1 MKAAEGSTISAQR
14 HRTLN
19 ELFLEAVTAHRD
31 QPALGFAASTTRL
44 TYADFESRVRKVAN
58 HLTRWGVRRGDRVVL
73 LMENRPEWPISDYA
87 VLSLRGITVG
97 IYPSLPPG
105 QVLEIL
111 ADCEPSLLI
120 VTDEEH
126 AAPLREAQAAGAPG
140 AAGWRLV
147 TLAELEPDTP
157 NDASD
162 PAGWRARAREAEP
175 GELATLIYT
184 SGTTG
189 QPKGVMLTHDNLAGM
204 VAATLQHGSLD
215 VRTGDVVLSVLPLA
229 HVLERAAS
237 HFFIARGATIV
248 YATSMQTVPQDLQ
261 AIRPHHLVA
270 VPRLFEKAYNAVVRT
285 RGVKGRIARWAARVA
300 YAVARRETRG
310 RPIPP
315 LLRVGRKVADRL
327 VYRVLRQRMGGRIR
341 TIICGGA
348 PLERHIGGLFLTA
361 GIPIHEGY
369 GLTETSPVISANRP
383 GELRLGSAGV
393 PYPGV
398 ALRIAEDDEIQVR
411 GPHVTQGYWRQPKA
425 TAEAFTEDGWFR
437 TGDVGSIDR
446 DGFLYVI
453 DRLKDLIVTAGG
465 KNLAPGPL
473 EQRLCLSPAV
483 AQAVILGDRRPYPVL
498 LVVPEPAGVAELLDP
513 DAPAERPPSLQ
524 EAAAD
529 PRVQEYIGREV
540 VRLLHATARVERPK
554 RLAVLGEEFS
564 IAEGLLTPTL
574 KVRRRAVDA
583 RYRPLLDRVYAQ
595 AEGIEVP
602 WPSEPA

>member
-1 MKAAEGSTISAQR
+1 
-14 HRTLN
+14 
-19 ELFLEAVTAHRD
+19 
-31 QPALGFAASTTRL
+31 
-44 TYADFESRVRKVAN
+44 
-58 HLTRWGVRRGDRVVL
+58 
-73 LMENRPEWPISDYA
+73 
-87 VLSLRGITVG
+87 
-97 IYPSLPPG
+97 
-105 QVLEIL
+105 
-111 ADCEPSLLI
+111 
-120 VTDEEH
+120 
-126 AAPLREAQAAGAPG
+126 
-140 AAGWRLV
+140 
-147 TLAELEPDTP
+147 
-157 NDASD
+157 
-162 PAGWRARAREAEP
+162 
-175 GELATLIYT
+175 
-184 SGTTG
+184 
-189 QPKGVMLTHDNLAGM
+189 
-204 VAATLQHGSLD
+204 
-215 VRTGDVVLSVLPLA
+215 
-229 HVLERAAS
+229 
-237 HFFIARGATIV
+237 
-248 YATSMQTVPQDLQ
+248 
-261 AIRPHHLVA
+261 
-270 VPRLFEKAYNAVVRT
+270 
-285 RGVKGRIARWAARVA
+285 
-300 YAVARRETRG
+300 
-310 RPIPP
+310 
-315 LLRVGRKVADRL
+315 L

-398 ALRIAEDDEIQVR
+398 ALRIADDDEIQVC
-411 GPHVTQGYWRQPKA
+411 GPHVTQGYWRQPQA

-513 DAPAERPPSLQ
+513 DAPAERSPSLQ

-583 RYRPLLDRVYAQ
+583 RYRSLLDRLYAQ
-595 AEGIEVP
+595 TEGIEVP